1 MATISPAGPSAHPG
15 RRKKVSGTFF
25 VKVPDTFIM
34 PEPPRDSLLTIPN
47 LLTLS
52 RLPLSVVLFAC
63 IAYERWRAALLVF
76 AVAAITD
83 WLDGLLARRLNQQSA
98 IGRSLDPLVDKVM
111 TGGAFIYLMQV
122 KDSPLLPWMVTVVIG
137 RELLI
142 TGIRGIM
149 EAQGVKFGADWAG
162 KLKMV
167 LQCAV
172 LVAVLAVLWLR
183 DRSLSANFLAILL
196 YVQIFFVLPI

>member
-1 MATISPAGPSAHPG
+1 MADVPAD
-15 RRKKVSGTFF
+15 R
-25 VKVPDTFIM
+25 
-34 PEPPRDSLLTIPN
+34 LLTVPN

-52 RLPLSVVLFAC
+52 RLPLSVALFAC
-63 IAYERWRAALLVF
+63 IAYEQWLAALLIF
-76 AVAAITD
+76 GIAALTD

-98 IGRSLDPLVDKVM
+98 IGRSLDPLIDKVM
-111 TGGAFIYLMQV
+111 TGGAFIYLLGV
-122 KDSPLLPWMVTVVIG
+122 PGAELLPWMVTVVIG

-149 EAQGVKFGADWAG
+149 EAQGVKFGADWLG

-172 LVAVLAVLWLR
+172 LVAILAVLWLHQLNLAGGILTGLR
-183 DRSLSANFLAILL
+183 YAQIALIYAMILATILSG
-196 YVQIFFVLPI
+196 VQYIVRAARHWTA